1 MHVQIFFAFVEKNQL
16 CDDGETE
23 TRCCFRGFENNFAAC
38 CLLASFDLEI
48 LKGGDL
54 LNYRLAS
61 VHNNTKK

>member
-1 MHVQIFFAFVEKNQL
+1 MHVQIFLHSSRKLALKLKLDAVLEDL
-16 CDDGETE
+16 
-23 TRCCFRGFENNFAAC
+23 RNNFAAC

>member
-1 MHVQIFFAFVEKNQL
+1 MSKMKLDAVLEDL
-16 CDDGETE
+16 
-23 TRCCFRGFENNFAAC
+23 RNNFAAC

-61 VHNNTKK
+61 VHNNTKKTTTQST